1 MRYKAVSVRLS
12 RIEADNEIFRITT
25 RDDVKSLVA
34 SIQESG
40 IINPPV
46 LLPLNN
52 NTYRIVCGFRRV
64 RACRRLGWDRVDARL
79 LAPDTPRIQCA
90 LVAIADN
97 RSQRELNL
105 IETSRALNL
114 LSGDLPDDAAVA
126 AMAGKAGL
134 SVSPAILSKIGSL
147 SSLPLPMQQG
157 MIDAT
162 LSLPMAE
169 RLQRMSVEDA
179 REAFD
184 LFCEIRAGLNVQREI
199 LDNAEET
206 ARREGVPLLE
216 VLRSDAILQIR
227 ASEEGDRSWK
237 LRKIRKLLKTRR
249 YPKLSAAEERFAQA
263 SGKLGLRRDMKLV
276 PPPGFEGLDY
286 NLSLKFSSREQL
298 HKQKEVI
305 VRLLDSDI
313 LKDILG

>member
-1 MRYKAVSVRLS
+1 MRYKAGSARLS
-12 RIEADNEIFRITT
+12 RIETDNDTYRITT
-25 RDDVKSLVA
+25 REDVKSLVE
-34 SIQESG
+34 SIETSG
-40 IINPPV
+40 LINSPI

-64 RACRRLGWDRVDARL
+64 HACRRLGWDRVDARF
-79 LAPDTPRIQCA
+79 LAPDTPRTQCA
-90 LVAIADN
+90 LAAIADN

-126 AMAGKAGL
+126 EMAGKAGL
-134 SVSPAILSKIGSL
+134 SVSPAILSKRRPL
-147 SSLPLPMQQG
+147 VSLPIPMQQG
-157 MIDAT
+157 IIDAT

-169 RLQRMSVEDA
+169 RLQRMSAEDA
-179 REAFD
+179 REAFG
-184 LFCEIRAGLNVQREI
+184 LFCEIRAGLNVHREI
-199 LDNAEET
+199 LDHAEET

-227 ASEEGDRSWK
+227 ASEEGDRSRK
-237 LRKIRKLLKTRR
+237 LRQIRKLLKTRR
-249 YPKLSAAEERFAQA
+249 YPELSAAEERFTQC

-286 NLSLKFSSREQL
+286 SLSLKFGSREQL
-298 HKQKEVI
+298 HRQKEVI
-305 VRLLDSDI
+305 ERLLNSDDLKEI
-313 LKDILG
+313 LD